1 MLCPMGIIMLDARNV
16 ESKMFSHKVCGVFFR
31 GEEEEQVFFKG
42 IQQTDLS
49 RWNVIS
55 GIQEKVSLQVQILSM
70 VLWKGKIKQAEL
82 S

>member
-49 RWNVIS
+49 R
-55 GIQEKVSLQVQILSM
+55 
-70 VLWKGKIKQAEL
+70 
-82 S
+82 